1 MLIIGGNRRIV
12 GDLAGAIA
20 RLESLLADLER
31 FGSGHFPDDAELEKA
46 PKLDP
51 FALAERTTR
60 CLVGGNV
67 GHPILKGQF
76 ISTSELWVLAPELG
90 WARTYSRLY
99 RLGDYAPVGRPE

>member
-20 RLESLLADLER
+20 RLESLLADLDR
-31 FGSGHFPDDAELEKA
+31 FGSGHFPDDTELGKA
-46 PKLDP
+46 PLLDP
-51 FALAERTTR
+51 FTLGEKRAR
-60 CLVGGNV
+60 CLIGGNV

-76 ISTSELWVLAPELG
+76 ISTSELWAFAPELG

-99 RLGDYAPVGRPE
+99 RLGDYAPVGMAK